1 MKIRQLIEVGGVQG
15 CITENLS
22 RITRI
27 NFNRNI
33 FAYCR
38 ALNTCELSRPQAMNN
53 AVINPG
59 DKVTILLSLDG
70 KDLSNNN
77 NEQTIKQT
85 TRESPNIQKQENL
98 KKENTTKTSP
108 IKPPLVS
115 RRTSSLL
122 SLNIEGLLVVP
133 ELETRLRRR
142 SYSGKSVHDG
152 KETEVD
158 PSDGMLTTSLCT
170 TEL

>member
-1 MKIRQLIEVGGVQG
+1 M
-15 CITENLS
+15 S
-22 RITRI
+22 
-27 NFNRNI
+27 
-33 FAYCR
+33 
-38 ALNTCELSRPQAMNN
+38 N

-70 KDLSNNN
+70 KDLPADNN
-77 NEQTIKQT
+77 NEQAIKQRL
-85 TRESPNIQKQENL
+85 RESPKIQKQENL
-98 KKENTTKTSP
+98 NKQDTNKTHLE
-108 IKPPLVS
+108 KPPLIS

-142 SYSGKSVHDG
+142 SYSGKSVHDAQ
-152 KETEVD
+152 ETEVD

>member
-1 MKIRQLIEVGGVQG
+1 
-15 CITENLS
+15 
-22 RITRI
+22 
-27 NFNRNI
+27 
-33 FAYCR
+33 
-38 ALNTCELSRPQAMNN
+38 MNN

-70 KDLSNNN
+70 KDLSINNN

-85 TRESPNIQKQENL
+85 SRESPNIQKQENL

-170 TEL
+170 TELWWSRFTETIDS

>member
-1 MKIRQLIEVGGVQG
+1 
-15 CITENLS
+15 
-22 RITRI
+22 
-27 NFNRNI
+27 
-33 FAYCR
+33 
-38 ALNTCELSRPQAMNN
+38 MNN
-53 AVINPG
+53 AVIYPG
-59 DKVTILLSLDG
+59 DKVTITLSLDG

-77 NEQTIKQT
+77 NNGQTINRTVQG
-85 TRESPNIQKQENL
+85 RPNIQKQENL
-98 KKENTTKTSP
+98 MKPDTT
-108 IKPPLVS
+108 PPLTRPPLTS

-122 SLNIEGLLVVP
+122 SLNIEGLLIVP
-133 ELETRLRRR
+133 ELETRLLKRRR

>member
-1 MKIRQLIEVGGVQG
+1 M
-15 CITENLS
+15 S
-22 RITRI
+22 
-27 NFNRNI
+27 
-33 FAYCR
+33 
-38 ALNTCELSRPQAMNN
+38 N
-53 AVINPG
+53 AVIKPG

-70 KDLSNNN
+70 KDFHDNN
-77 NEQTIKQT
+77 NEADITGKQT
-85 TRESPNIQKQENL
+85 LLESAKIQKQENF
-98 KKENTTKTSP
+98 KKQDATKTP
-108 IKPPLVS
+108 LVKPPLVS

-142 SYSGKSVHDG
+142 SYSGPSVHDA

>member
-1 MKIRQLIEVGGVQG
+1 M
-15 CITENLS
+15 S
-22 RITRI
+22 
-27 NFNRNI
+27 
-33 FAYCR
+33 
-38 ALNTCELSRPQAMNN
+38 N

-77 NEQTIKQT
+77 EQTTKQSYKT
-85 TRESPNIQKQENL
+85 LQESPNTHKQENL
-98 KKENTTKTSP
+98 MKQDTTKTP
-108 IKPPLVS
+108 PKKPPLVS

-170 TEL
+170 TELWRTLLWNAVAAVWLINLGKL

>member
-1 MKIRQLIEVGGVQG
+1 M
-15 CITENLS
+15 S
-22 RITRI
+22 
-27 NFNRNI
+27 
-33 FAYCR
+33 
-38 ALNTCELSRPQAMNN
+38 N

-77 NEQTIKQT
+77 NEQTTKQSYKT
-85 TRESPNIQKQENL
+85 LQGSPNTHKQENL
-98 KKENTTKTSP
+98 MKQETTKTP
-108 IKPPLVS
+108 PKKPPLVS

-142 SYSGKSVHDG
+142 SYSGKSVNDG

>member
-1 MKIRQLIEVGGVQG
+1 
-15 CITENLS
+15 
-22 RITRI
+22 
-27 NFNRNI
+27 
-33 FAYCR
+33 
-38 ALNTCELSRPQAMNN
+38 MNN

-70 KDLSNNN
+70 KDLSINNN

-85 TRESPNIQKQENL
+85 SRESPNIQKQENL

>member
-1 MKIRQLIEVGGVQG
+1 M
-15 CITENLS
+15 S
-22 RITRI
+22 
-27 NFNRNI
+27 
-33 FAYCR
+33 
-38 ALNTCELSRPQAMNN
+38 N

-70 KDLSNNN
+70 EDLSDNN
-77 NEQTIKQT
+77 NEQTIKQSNKT
-85 TRESPNIQKQENL
+85 LQKSPNFQKQENL
-98 KKENTTKTSP
+98 NKQDTTKTP
-108 IKPPLVS
+108 PRKPPLVS

-142 SYSGKSVHDG
+142 SFSGKSVHDG

>member
-1 MKIRQLIEVGGVQG
+1 M
-15 CITENLS
+15 S
-22 RITRI
+22 
-27 NFNRNI
+27 
-33 FAYCR
+33 
-38 ALNTCELSRPQAMNN
+38 N

-70 KDLSNNN
+70 KDLPNNN
-77 NEQTIKQT
+77 NEQTIKQAL
-85 TRESPNIQKQENL
+85 RESPNIQRQENL
-98 KKENTTKTSP
+98 KKQDTTKTP
-108 IKPPLVS
+108 LGKPPLVS

-133 ELETRLRRR
+133 ELETRLRRK
-142 SYSGKSVHDG
+142 SFSGKSVHDA

-170 TEL
+170 TELWRTLLR